1 MAVILV
7 LGLLLVAGAVW
18 MARSRATGAD
28 KKGPGAGRMELP
40 PVPVVAGIVA
50 EKDVPIY
57 LGGIGTVQAFN
68 TVTVRA
74 RVDGQVT
81 RIAFIE
87 GQDVRAGDLLA
98 QIDPDPYRAAMEQA
112 TARKRQDEAQLANAR
127 VDLNR
132 YADLRANEGVTQQQ
146 YDTQKALVDTLAA
159 TVNADQAAIESTK
172 VQLAYTTIVSP
183 IDGRTGIRQVDA
195 GNIVHASEATGLV
208 VITQLKPISVVFIL
222 AAQNLPRIQ
231 DQMRILGADL
241 PVVAVDRD
249 NTTVLGEG
257 KLAVIDN
264 QIDPSSGTIK
274 LKATFPNIDLRLW
287 PGQFVNAHLLLTVRN
302 GSAVVPDS
310 VIQRGPE
317 GAFAFVIKE
326 DQTVE
331 VRRVKVS
338 STIADQVGGG
348 GTVIEEGLRPGE
360 RIVVDGQY
368 KLQQGSRVKMADGGG
383 GKSEGRKPKAEGNP
397 KSEIR
402 SKGRAS

>member
-1 MAVILV
+1 M
-7 LGLLLVAGAVW
+7 
-18 MARSRATGAD
+18 
-28 KKGPGAGRMELP
+28 
-40 PVPVVAGIVA
+40 
-50 EKDVPIY
+50 
-57 LGGIGTVQAFN
+57 
-68 TVTVRA
+68 
-74 RVDGQVT
+74 
-81 RIAFIE
+81 
-87 GQDVRAGDLLA
+87 
-98 QIDPDPYRAAMEQA
+98 
-112 TARKRQDEAQLANAR
+112 
-127 VDLNR
+127 
-132 YADLRANEGVTQQQ
+132 
-146 YDTQKALVDTLAA
+146 
-159 TVNADQAAIESTK
+159 
-172 VQLAYTTIVSP
+172 
-183 IDGRTGIRQVDA
+183 
-195 GNIVHASEATGLV
+195 
-208 VITQLKPISVVFIL
+208 
-222 AAQNLPRIQ
+222 
-231 DQMRILGADL
+231 
-241 PVVAVDRD
+241 
-249 NTTVLGEG
+249 
-257 KLAVIDN
+257 IDN